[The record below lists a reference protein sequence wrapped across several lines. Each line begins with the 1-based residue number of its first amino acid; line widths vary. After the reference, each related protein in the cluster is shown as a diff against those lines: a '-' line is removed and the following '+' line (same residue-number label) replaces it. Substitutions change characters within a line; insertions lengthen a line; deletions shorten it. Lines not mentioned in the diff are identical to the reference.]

1 MSTLDRLSEV
11 YKQLL
16 NLGFIKPMLIRQYN
30 DEYVLVHIFS
40 DGDVD
45 VCKIVKSANDDTLF
59 TILVTNFQKDSVDCF
74 EGDPVAFITD
84 RFIEAN
90 GLDKLDVK
98 ILADVVNL
106 ICPGIGGTF
115 IDDTYIIQCNFFRI
129 VIKIKDDAFELLFY
143 NDEYTSSKYRFKNGF
158 EVFKFIYYIRINGVK
173 DISFNATTLPL
184 VELLISLYLEFGNDT
199 NNIIS
204 IFPAETIEGT
214 IIKLQSKS
222 GYMIFCTNILNNNTA
237 IECKIDRYDD
247 KFHGKAKAK
256 KYKDILDFAIREYE
270 VIK

>member
-1 MSTLDRLSEV
+1 MSKSLYDV
-11 YKQLL
+11 YEELL
-16 NLGFIKPMLIRQYN
+16 RLGFIKPMLIRQYN

-45 VCKIVKSANDDTLF
+45 VCKIVKSANDTF
-59 TILVTNFQKDSVDCF
+59 TILVTNFKKDSVDCY
-74 EGDPVAFITD
+74 EGDPISFITD

-90 GLDKLDVK
+90 GLDKPDVK
-98 ILADVVNL
+98 ILADVANL

-115 IDDTYIIQCNFFRI
+115 IDDTYIIQCNSFRM
-129 VIKIKDDAFELLFY
+129 VIKVKDDVFELLFY

-173 DISFNATTLPL
+173 DISFNTTTLPL

-204 IFPAETIEGT
+204 IFPAETIVGT
-214 IIKLQSKS
+214 IIKLQSKN
-222 GYMIFCTNILNNNTA
+222 GYMIFSIAPDSKNY
-237 IECKIDRYDD
+237 IECKIDRYNN
-247 KFHGKAKAK
+247 KFFGNFKAR
-256 KYKDILDFAIREYE
+256 KYEDILDFTIREYE

>member
-1 MSTLDRLSEV
+1 MSKSLYNV
-11 YKQLL
+11 YKELL
-16 NLGFIKPMLIRQYN
+16 RLGFIKPMLVRQYN

-40 DGDVD
+40 DGNVD
-45 VCKIVKSANDDTLF
+45 MCKIVKSANDTF
-59 TILVTNFQKDSVDCF
+59 TILITNFKKYSVDCY
-74 EGDPVAFITD
+74 EGDPISFITD

-90 GLDKLDVK
+90 GLDKPDVK
-98 ILADVVNL
+98 ILADVANL
-106 ICPGIGGTF
+106 IYPGIGGTF
-115 IDDTYIIQCNFFRI
+115 IDDTYIIQCNSFRM
-129 VIKIKDDAFELLFY
+129 VIKVKDDVFELLFY

-204 IFPAETIEGT
+204 IFPAEIIVGT
-214 IIKLQSKS
+214 IIKLQSKN
-222 GYMIFCTNILNNNTA
+222 GYMIFSIAPDSKNY
-237 IECKIDRYDD
+237 IECKINRYNN
-247 KFHGKAKAK
+247 KFFGNFKAR
-256 KYKDILDFAIREYE
+256 KYEDILDFAIREYE

>member
-1 MSTLDRLSEV
+1 MSTLNRLYDV
-11 YKQLL
+11 YEELL
-16 NLGFIKPMLIRQYN
+16 RLGFIKPMLIRQYN

-45 VCKIVKSANDDTLF
+45 VCKIVKSANDIF
-59 TILVTNFQKDSVDCF
+59 TILITNFKKDSVDCY
-74 EGDPVAFITD
+74 EGDPISFITD

-90 GLDKLDVK
+90 GLDKPDVK
-98 ILADVVNL
+98 ILADVANL

-115 IDDTYIIQCNFFRI
+115 IDDTYIIQCNSFRM
-129 VIKIKDDAFELLFY
+129 VIKVKDDVFELLFY
-143 NDEYTSSKYRFKNGF
+143 NDEYTSSKYKFKNGF
-158 EVFKFIYYIRINGVK
+158 EAFKFIYYIRINGVK

-204 IFPAETIEGT
+204 IFPAEIVVGT
-214 IIKLQSKS
+214 IIKLQSKN
-222 GYMIFCTNILNNNTA
+222 GYMIFSIAPDSKNY
-237 IECKIDRYDD
+237 IECKIDKYNN
-247 KFHGKAKAK
+247 KFFGNFKAR
-256 KYKDILDFAIREYE
+256 KYEDILDFAIREYE

>member
-1 MSTLDRLSEV
+1 MSKSLYDV
-11 YKQLL
+11 YEELL
-16 NLGFIKPMLIRQYN
+16 RLGFIKPMLVRQYN

-45 VCKIVKSANDDTLF
+45 VCKIVKSANDTF
-59 TILVTNFQKDSVDCF
+59 TILITNFKKDSVDCY
-74 EGDPVAFITD
+74 EGDPISFITD

-90 GLDKLDVK
+90 GLDKPDVK
-98 ILADVVNL
+98 ILADVANL

-115 IDDTYIIQCNFFRI
+115 IDDTYIIQCNSFRMT
-129 VIKIKDDAFELLFY
+129 IKVKDDAFELLFY

-158 EVFKFIYYIRINGVK
+158 DVFKFIYYIRINGVK

-214 IIKLQSKS
+214 IIKLQSKN
-222 GYMIFCTNILNNNTA
+222 GYMIFSIAPDSKNY
-237 IECKIDRYDD
+237 IECKIDKYNN
-247 KFHGKAKAK
+247 KFFGNFKAR
-256 KYKDILDFAIREYE
+256 KYEDILDFAIREYE

>member
-1 MSTLDRLSEV
+1 MSKSLYDV
-11 YKQLL
+11 YEELL
-16 NLGFIKPMLIRQYN
+16 RLGFIKPMLVRQYN

-45 VCKIVKSANDDTLF
+45 MCKIVKTTDDDIF
-59 TILVTNFQKDSVDCF
+59 AILITNFKKDSVDCF
-74 EGDPVAFITD
+74 EGDPIAFITD
-84 RFIEAN
+84 RFIESN
-90 GLDKLDVK
+90 GLDKPDVK
-98 ILADVVNL
+98 ILADVVNR

-115 IDDTYIIQCNFFRI
+115 IDDAYIIQCNSFRMA
-129 VIKIKDDAFELLFY
+129 IKAKDDAFELLFY

-184 VELLISLYLEFGNDT
+184 VELLIGLYLEFGNDT

-214 IIKLQSKS
+214 IIKLQSNS
-222 GYMIFCTNILNNNTA
+222 GYMIFCTNILNSNTA
-237 IECKIDRYDD
+237 IECTIDRYDD
-247 KFHGKAKAK
+247 KFHGKTKAK
-256 KYKDILDFAIREYE
+256 KYEDILDFAIREYE

>member
-1 MSTLDRLSEV
+1 MSKSLYDV
-11 YKQLL
+11 YEELL
-16 NLGFIKPMLIRQYN
+16 RLGFIKPMLIRQYN

-45 VCKIVKSANDDTLF
+45 VCKIVKSANDTF
-59 TILVTNFQKDSVDCF
+59 TILITNFKKDSVDCY
-74 EGDPVAFITD
+74 EGYPISFITY

-90 GLDKLDVK
+90 GLDKPDTK
-98 ILADVVNL
+98 ILADVANL
-106 ICPGIGGTF
+106 LCPGIRGTF
-115 IDDTYIIQCNFFRI
+115 IDDTYIIQCNSFRMT
-129 VIKIKDDAFELLFY
+129 IKVKDDAFELLFY

-204 IFPAETIEGT
+204 IFPAEIVVGT
-214 IIKLQSKS
+214 IIKLQSKN
-222 GYMIFCTNILNNNTA
+222 GYMIFSIAPDSKNY
-237 IECKIDRYDD
+237 IECKIDKYNN
-247 KFHGKAKAK
+247 KFFGNFKAR
-256 KYKDILDFAIREYE
+256 KYEDILDFAIREYE

>member
-1 MSTLDRLSEV
+1 MSKSLYDV
-11 YKQLL
+11 YEELL
-16 NLGFIKPMLIRQYN
+16 RLGFIKPMLIRQYN

-45 VCKIVKSANDDTLF
+45 VCKIVKSANDTF
-59 TILVTNFQKDSVDCF
+59 TILVTNFKKDSVDCY
-74 EGDPVAFITD
+74 EGDPISFITD

-90 GLDKLDVK
+90 GLDKPDVK
-98 ILADVVNL
+98 ILADVANL

-115 IDDTYIIQCNFFRI
+115 IDDTYIIQCNSFRM
-129 VIKIKDDAFELLFY
+129 VIKVKDDVFELLFY

-173 DISFNATTLPL
+173 DISFNTTTLPL

-204 IFPAETIEGT
+204 IFPAEIVVGT
-214 IIKLQSKS
+214 IIKLQSKN
-222 GYMIFCTNILNNNTA
+222 GYMIFSIAPDSKNY
-237 IECKIDRYDD
+237 IECKIN
-247 KFHGKAKAK
+247 
-256 KYKDILDFAIREYE
+256 KYNNKLVILKLENMKIS
-270 VIK
+270 

>member
-1 MSTLDRLSEV
+1 MSTLNRLYDV
-11 YKQLL
+11 YTELL
-16 NLGFIKPMLIRQYN
+16 GFGFIKPMLIRQYN

-45 VCKIVKSANDDTLF
+45 VCKIVKSANDTF
-59 TILVTNFQKDSVDCF
+59 TILVTNFKKDSVDCY
-74 EGDPVAFITD
+74 EGDPISFITD

-90 GLDKLDVK
+90 GLDKPDVK
-98 ILADVVNL
+98 ILADVANL

-115 IDDTYIIQCNFFRI
+115 IDDTYIIQCNSFRM
-129 VIKIKDDAFELLFY
+129 VIKVKDDVFELLFY

-204 IFPAETIEGT
+204 IFPAETIEAT
-214 IIKLQSKS
+214 IIKLQSKN
-222 GYMIFCTNILNNNTA
+222 GYMIFSIAPDSKNY
-237 IECKIDRYDD
+237 IECKIDRYNN
-247 KFHGKAKAK
+247 KFFGNFKAR
-256 KYKDILDFAIREYE
+256 KYEDILDFVDREYE

>member
-1 MSTLDRLSEV
+1 MSTLNRLYDV
-11 YKQLL
+11 YTELL
-16 NLGFIKPMLIRQYN
+16 GFGFIKPMLIRQYN

-45 VCKIVKSANDDTLF
+45 VCKIVKSANDTF
-59 TILVTNFQKDSVDCF
+59 TILITNFKKDSVDCY
-74 EGDPVAFITD
+74 EGDPISFIAD

-90 GLDKLDVK
+90 GLDKPDVK

-115 IDDTYIIQCNFFRI
+115 IDDTYIIQCNSFRM
-129 VIKIKDDAFELLFY
+129 VIKVKDDAFELLFY
-143 NDEYTSSKYRFKNGF
+143 NDKYTSSKYKFKNGF
-158 EVFKFIYYIRINGVK
+158 EAFKFIYYIRINGVK

-184 VELLISLYLEFGNDT
+184 VELLIGLYLEFGNDT

-204 IFPAETIEGT
+204 IFPAEIVVGT
-214 IIKLQSKS
+214 IIKLQSKN
-222 GYMIFCTNILNNNTA
+222 GYMIFSIAPDSKNY
-237 IECKIDRYDD
+237 IECKIDKYNN
-247 KFHGKAKAK
+247 KFFGNFKAR
-256 KYKDILDFAIREYE
+256 KYEDILDFAIREYE

>member
-1 MSTLDRLSEV
+1 MSKSLYDV
-11 YKQLL
+11 YEELL
-16 NLGFIKPMLIRQYN
+16 RLGFIKPMLIRQYN

-45 VCKIVKSANDDTLF
+45 VCKIVKSANDTF
-59 TILVTNFQKDSVDCF
+59 TILITNFKKDSVDCY
-74 EGDPVAFITD
+74 EGDPISFITD

-90 GLDKLDVK
+90 GLDKPDTK
-98 ILADVVNL
+98 ILADVANL
-106 ICPGIGGTF
+106 LCPGIGGTF
-115 IDDTYIIQCNFFRI
+115 IDDTYIIQCNSFRMT
-129 VIKIKDDAFELLFY
+129 IKVKDDAFELLFY

-214 IIKLQSKS
+214 IIKLQNKN
-222 GYMIFCTNILNNNTA
+222 GYMIFSIALDSKNY
-237 IECKIDRYDD
+237 IECKIDRYNN
-247 KFHGKAKAK
+247 KFFGNFKAR
-256 KYKDILDFAIREYE
+256 KYEDILDFVDREYE

>member
-1 MSTLDRLSEV
+1 MSKSLYDV
-11 YKQLL
+11 YEELL
-16 NLGFIKPMLIRQYN
+16 RLGFIKPMLVRQYN
-30 DEYVLVHIFS
+30 YEYVLVHIFS

-45 VCKIVKSANDDTLF
+45 MCKIVKTTNDDIF
-59 TILVTNFQKDSVDCF
+59 AILITNFKKDSVDCY
-74 EGDPVAFITD
+74 EGDPISFITD

-90 GLDKLDVK
+90 GLDKPDVK
-98 ILADVVNL
+98 ILADVANL

-115 IDDTYIIQCNFFRI
+115 IDDTYIIQCNSFRMT
-129 VIKIKDDAFELLFY
+129 IKVKDDAFELLFY

-204 IFPAETIEGT
+204 IFPAETIEAT
-214 IIKLQSKS
+214 IIKLQSKN
-222 GYMIFCTNILNNNTA
+222 GYMIFSIAPDSKNY
-237 IECKIDRYDD
+237 IECKIDRYNN
-247 KFHGKAKAK
+247 KFFGNFKAR
-256 KYKDILDFAIREYE
+256 KYEDILDFVDREYE

>member
-1 MSTLDRLSEV
+1 MSKSLYDV
-11 YKQLL
+11 YEELL
-16 NLGFIKPMLIRQYN
+16 RLGFIKPMLIRQYN

-45 VCKIVKSANDDTLF
+45 VCKIVKSANDTF
-59 TILVTNFQKDSVDCF
+59 TILVTNFKKDSIDCY
-74 EGDPVAFITD
+74 EGDPISFITD

-90 GLDKLDVK
+90 GLDKPDVK
-98 ILADVVNL
+98 ILADVANL

-115 IDDTYIIQCNFFRI
+115 IDDTYIIQCNSFRMT
-129 VIKIKDDAFELLFY
+129 IKVKDDAFELLFY

-204 IFPAETIEGT
+204 IFPAEIVVGT
-214 IIKLQSKS
+214 IIKLQSKN
-222 GYMIFCTNILNNNTA
+222 GYMIFSIASDSKNY
-237 IECKIDRYDD
+237 IECKID
-247 KFHGKAKAK
+247 
-256 KYKDILDFAIREYE
+256 KYILW
-270 VIK
+270 

>member
-1 MSTLDRLSEV
+1 MSKSLYDV
-11 YKQLL
+11 YEELL
-16 NLGFIKPMLIRQYN
+16 RLGFIKPMLIRQYN

-45 VCKIVKSANDDTLF
+45 VCKIVKSANDTF
-59 TILVTNFQKDSVDCF
+59 TILVTNFKKDSVDCY
-74 EGDPVAFITD
+74 EADPISFIAD

-90 GLDKLDVK
+90 GLDKPDVK
-98 ILADVVNL
+98 ILADVTNL
-106 ICPGIGGTF
+106 LCPGIGGTF
-115 IDDTYIIQCNFFRI
+115 IDDTYIIQCNSFRMT
-129 VIKIKDDAFELLFY
+129 IKVKDDAFELLFY

-214 IIKLQSKS
+214 IIKLQNKN
-222 GYMIFCTNILNNNTA
+222 GYMIFSIAPDSKNY
-237 IECKIDRYDD
+237 IECKIDRYNN
-247 KFHGKAKAK
+247 KFFGNFKAR
-256 KYKDILDFAIREYE
+256 KYEDILDFVDREYE

>member
-1 MSTLDRLSEV
+1 MSKSLYDV
-11 YKQLL
+11 YEELL
-16 NLGFIKPMLIRQYN
+16 RLGFIKPMLIRQYN

-45 VCKIVKSANDDTLF
+45 VCKIVKSANDTF
-59 TILVTNFQKDSVDCF
+59 TILVTNFKKDSVDCY
-74 EGDPVAFITD
+74 EGDPISFITD

-90 GLDKLDVK
+90 GLDKPDVK
-98 ILADVVNL
+98 ILADVANL
-106 ICPGIGGTF
+106 ICPIGGTF
-115 IDDTYIIQCNFFRI
+115 IDDTYIIQCNSFRM
-129 VIKIKDDAFELLFY
+129 VIKVKDDVFELLFY

-173 DISFNATTLPL
+173 DISFNTTTLPL

-204 IFPAETIEGT
+204 IFPAEIVVGT
-214 IIKLQSKS
+214 IIKLQSKN
-222 GYMIFCTNILNNNTA
+222 GYMIFSIAPDSKNY
-237 IECKIDRYDD
+237 IECKIDKYNN
-247 KFHGKAKAK
+247 KFFGNFKAR
-256 KYKDILDFAIREYE
+256 KYEDILDFVNREYE

>member
-1 MSTLDRLSEV
+1 MSKSLYDIYEE
-11 YKQLL
+11 LL
-16 NLGFIKPMLIRQYN
+16 RLGFIKPMLIRQYN

-45 VCKIVKSANDDTLF
+45 VCKIVKSANDTF
-59 TILVTNFQKDSVDCF
+59 TILITNFKKDSVDCY
-74 EGDPVAFITD
+74 EGDPISFITD

-90 GLDKLDVK
+90 GLDKPDVK
-98 ILADVVNL
+98 ILADVANL

-115 IDDTYIIQCNFFRI
+115 IDDTYIIQCNSFRI
-129 VIKIKDDAFELLFY
+129 VIKVKDDVFELLFY

-173 DISFNATTLPL
+173 DISFNTTTLPL

-214 IIKLQSKS
+214 IIKLQSKN
-222 GYMIFCTNILNNNTA
+222 GYMIFSIAPDSKNY
-237 IECKIDRYDD
+237 IECKIDKYNN
-247 KFHGKAKAK
+247 KFFGNFKAR
-256 KYKDILDFAIREYE
+256 KYEDILDFAIREYE

>member
-1 MSTLDRLSEV
+1 
-11 YKQLL
+11 
-16 NLGFIKPMLIRQYN
+16 MLVRQYN

-40 DGDVD
+40 DSDVD
-45 VCKIVKSANDDTLF
+45 VCKIVKTTDDDIF
-59 TILVTNFQKDSVDCF
+59 AILITNFKKDSVDCY
-74 EGDPVAFITD
+74 EGDPISFITD

-90 GLDKLDVK
+90 GLDKPDTK

-106 ICPGIGGTF
+106 LCPGIGGTF
-115 IDDTYIIQCNFFRI
+115 IDDTYIIQCNSFRMT
-129 VIKIKDDAFELLFY
+129 IKVKDDAFELLFY

-214 IIKLQSKS
+214 IIKLQNKN
-222 GYMIFCTNILNNNTA
+222 GYMIFSIAPDSKNY
-237 IECKIDRYDD
+237 IECKIDRYNN
-247 KFHGKAKAK
+247 KFFGNFKAR
-256 KYKDILDFAIREYE
+256 KYEDILDFVDREYE

>member
-1 MSTLDRLSEV
+1 MSKSLYDV
-11 YKQLL
+11 YEELL
-16 NLGFIKPMLIRQYN
+16 RLGFIKPMLIRQYN

-40 DGDVD
+40 DGDVN
-45 VCKIVKSANDDTLF
+45 VCKIVKSANDTF
-59 TILVTNFQKDSVDCF
+59 TILVTNFKKDSVDCY
-74 EGDPVAFITD
+74 EGDPISFITD

-90 GLDKLDVK
+90 GLDKPDVK
-98 ILADVVNL
+98 ILADVANL

-115 IDDTYIIQCNFFRI
+115 IDDTYIIQCNSFRM
-129 VIKIKDDAFELLFY
+129 VIKVKDDVFELLFY
-143 NDEYTSSKYRFKNGF
+143 NDEYTSSKYKFKNGF
-158 EVFKFIYYIRINGVK
+158 EAFKFIYYIRINGVK

-184 VELLISLYLEFGNDT
+184 VELLIVLYLEFGNDT

-204 IFPAETIEGT
+204 IFPTETIEGT

-256 KYKDILDFAIREYE
+256 KYEDILDFAIREYE